1 MRGHLAFD
9 PVVHSTGHC
18 RHFLLARLNA
28 QRHPTARKFAGSS
41 INNGICYPPKIRVQ
55 DIPLVPLIDDRMGCI
70 RKELLQVEQQH
81 PARTA
86 ILAVMPCQ
94 LLFDALDLPVQ
105 SLTNPACT
113 VVIDHAGVVKR
124 LQHFLADDLVDLS
137 VCNMRSVNPTNLAAF
152 ADREMNVFL
161 RPPPFGQNKPP
172 LLRCV
177 GKQMPLKVLR
187 ALLPAYTV
195 AAFPAVFEHRV
206 VAEHFFQRT
215 EGGTTGFLSGSACC
229 PAALVSCF
237 MALLTCHKSIRSS
250 YR

>member
-1 MRGHLAFD
+1 
-9 PVVHSTGHC
+9 
-18 RHFLLARLNA
+18 
-28 QRHPTARKFAGSS
+28 
-41 INNGICYPPKIRVQ
+41 
-55 DIPLVPLIDDRMGCI
+55 
-70 RKELLQVEQQH
+70 
-81 PARTA
+81 
-86 ILAVMPCQ
+86 MPCQ

-195 AAFPAVFEHRV
+195 AACCCSSATAATRPPPQELTEIILLRVSKSPLTLKRKRKRLCFPMR
-206 VAEHFFQRT
+206 
-215 EGGTTGFLSGSACC
+215 
-229 PAALVSCF
+229 
-237 MALLTCHKSIRSS
+237 SIF
-250 YR
+250 